1 MYQVLELS
9 ADVLKRIPE
18 EIDYEQTAKIMADD
32 PSPLNVVLLQEVRKH
47 VPVRIRSAYIVFTSF
62 MELALCEVQSCTRTN
77 RQNLNAVASLK
88 LSFPREPGPGILNM
102 LLNAQYLK
110 KLNVVISARRASPR
124 ISLYYHGTIVLVLF
138 KGIWIKIQ
146 CLS

>member
-47 VPVRIRSAYIVFTSF
+47 VPVRIRSA
-62 MELALCEVQSCTRTN
+62 L
-77 RQNLNAVASLK
+77 
-88 LSFPREPGPGILNM
+88 
-102 LLNAQYLK
+102 
-110 KLNVVISARRASPR
+110 
-124 ISLYYHGTIVLVLF
+124 
-138 KGIWIKIQ
+138 
-146 CLS
+146 